1 MLKRFLMSIRKR
13 LLRSC
18 FIGLLSISMVY
29 VWGFWAIAALSDQEN
44 VTSIHHTISAE
55 LILAAHELVASDQIE
70 LDIEPQV
77 TPVTFSLAPT
87 LHVDSITMQTHSA
100 SDGQRSPDEVVPFT
114 SVRPSETMVQRI
126 VVSLPKD
133 HGRRV
138 TLVMS
143 YRGQINDPPREPRHL
158 RFVTPSETA
167 GHIGLE
173 GVYLSGESQWYPDVI
188 GSFSTYRVTIQVP
201 QGWTVVGSGRK
212 ESDTTSEGK
221 TASTWMVQN
230 QSEAFTLVANK
241 FVTTSREWKSPTG
254 QRVELQ
260 THFLP
265 DNAGLADEY
274 LDATARYLDTYVR
287 ILGSYPFDKFAVVEN
302 FFASGLGLPSL
313 TLLGSGSI
321 KRHYVQAY
329 ALGHEIVHSWIG
341 NSVFNRDDHGNWVE
355 GLTTYLANYYWHEVV
370 QDIPQAFEQRRMML
384 DGYNLYVRPE
394 TDYAVSQFRR
404 KHDEKDNAI
413 GYQKSAFVFHLLRQA
428 IGDDPFWRG
437 LKTFVSSYRNRP
449 ADWRSIEGVFSRES
463 GQDLRWFFEQWVE
476 QPGAPLVSLGDV
488 HARRVKEEGGRETW
502 RLTVQIDQTG
512 KPFRMAIPIR
522 IVMKESMENKQIVL
536 SLSQTNVAEFVLP
549 DQPLRVELDP
559 NLMTFR
565 RLMRRQL
572 PPMLNGYVTDQQKAV
587 VPAFSDPASPLQQ
600 IVARI
605 ADHELTGSPRTLVIS
620 LNENPVPRGGSILV
634 LAGTDQRQAV
644 QSMVQE
650 SCGDR
655 IALGERGFQVDGQA
669 YDGPK
674 MAVLFSCHRANVPD
688 SFITVL
694 YGVTSGAVEKVSR
707 FLFYYGWHSYV
718 IFQDGVV
725 TKREVWQGSPDVKEV
740 RIDTTS

>member
-1 MLKRFLMSIRKR
+1 MSIRKR

-18 FIGLLSISMVY
+18 LIVLLSISIVHT
-29 VWGFWAIAALSDQEN
+29 WGASALPAREH
-44 VTSIHHTISAE
+44 VPKIHHTLSAE
-55 LILAAHELVASDQIE
+55 LIPATHELVANDQIE
-70 LDIEPQV
+70 LDVNPQV
-77 TPVTFSLAPT
+77 TSVTLTLAHT
-87 LHVDSITMQTHSA
+87 LQVESIAMRTHSA
-100 SDGQRSPDEVVPFT
+100 LGGQEGRDEVVSFT
-114 SVRPSETMVQRI
+114 TVHPPETTVQRI

-133 HGRRV
+133 HGRRA

-188 GSFSTYRVTIQVP
+188 GSLSTYRVTAQIP
-201 QGWTVVGSGRK
+201 QGWTVVASGSK
-212 ESDTTSEGK
+212 EGETTSSGK
-221 TASTWMVQN
+221 TSSTWIVRD

-241 FVTTSREWKSPTG
+241 FVTTLREWKSPTG

-274 LDATARYLDTYVR
+274 LDATARYLDAYVR

-302 FFASGLGLPSL
+302 FFASGLGLPSF

-321 KRHYVQAY
+321 KRHYIQPY

-355 GLTTYLANYYWHEVV
+355 GMTTYLANYYWHELV
-370 QDIPQAFEQRRMML
+370 QDIPQAVEQRRMML

-394 TDYAVSQFRR
+394 TDYAVSQFLR

-413 GYQKSAFVFHLLRQA
+413 GYQKSAFVFHLLRQE
-428 IGDDPFWRG
+428 IGDELFWRS
-437 LKTFVSSYRNRP
+437 LKSFVSSYRNRP
-449 ADWRSIEGVFSRES
+449 ADWRSIEEVFTRES

-476 QPGAPLVSLGDV
+476 QAGAPRLSLRDV
-488 HARRVKEEGGRETW
+488 QARRVKGEGGKEAW
-502 RLTVQIDQTG
+502 RLTVQIDQAE

-522 IVMKESMENKQIVL
+522 IVMKELTDIKWIAL
-536 SLSQTNVAEFVLP
+536 SHSQTSVAEFVLP

-559 NLMTFR
+559 NFMTFR
-565 RLMRRQL
+565 RLTRHQL
-572 PPMLNGYVTDQQKAV
+572 PPMLNGYVTDPHKTV
-587 VPAFSDPASPLQQ
+587 VRAFSDPASPLQQ
-600 IVARI
+600 IVSRI
-605 ADHELTGSPRTLVIS
+605 ADHELMGSLRTTVVS
-620 LNENPVPRGGSILV
+620 LKDHSLPHEGSILV
-634 LAGTDQRQAV
+634 LAGADQRQAV
-644 QSMVQE
+644 QSVIQE

-655 IALGERGFQVDGQA
+655 IALGDRGFQIDGQA
-669 YDGPK
+669 YDGPT
-674 MAVLFSCHRANVPD
+674 MAVLFSCHRANVPG
-688 SFITVL
+688 SVITVL
-694 YGVTSGAVEKVSR
+694 YGVTSGAVEKLSR
-707 FLFYYGWHSYV
+707 FLFYYGWHSVV
-718 IFQDGVV
+718 IFQDGAV
-725 TKREVWQGSPDVKEV
+725 TKREVWHGSSDVKEV
-740 RIDTTS
+740 RIDATS

>member
-1 MLKRFLMSIRKR
+1 MFALASSVCCRSPSCTRGVFR
-13 LLRSC
+13 LS
-18 FIGLLSISMVY
+18 S
-29 VWGFWAIAALSDQEN
+29 AQEN
-44 VTSIHHTISAE
+44 AANIHHTLSIE
-55 LILAAHELVASDQIE
+55 LIPAAHELVASDQIE
-70 LDIEPQV
+70 LEVDPQV
-77 TPVTFSLAPT
+77 TSVTFTLAHT
-87 LHVDSITMQTHSA
+87 LHVESIAMRMHSV
-100 SDGQRSPDEVVPFT
+100 SGGQGSPDAVVPFT
-114 SVRPSETMVQRI
+114 SMRSSETTVQRI
-126 VVSLPKD
+126 VVSLPKK

-167 GHIGLE
+167 GHIGME

-188 GSFSTYRVTIQVP
+188 GSLSTYRVTAQIP
-201 QGWTVVGSGRK
+201 QGWTVVASGSK
-212 ESDTTSEGK
+212 EGETTSAGK
-221 TASTWMVQN
+221 TSSTWIAQN

-260 THFLP
+260 TYFLP

-274 LDATARYLDTYVR
+274 LDATARYLDVYIR
-287 ILGSYPFDKFAVVEN
+287 ILGNYPFDKFAVVEN
-302 FFASGLGLPSL
+302 FFASGLGLPSF

-321 KRHYVQAY
+321 KRHYVQPY

-355 GLTTYLANYYWHEVV
+355 GMTTYLANYYWHEVV
-370 QDIPQAFEQRRMML
+370 QDVSQALEQRRMML

-394 TDYAVSQFRR
+394 TDYAVSQFLR

-413 GYQKSAFVFHLLRQA
+413 GYQKSAFVFHLLRQE
-428 IGDDPFWRG
+428 IGDEPFWRG

-449 ADWRSIEGVFSRES
+449 ADWRSIEAVFSRES
-463 GQDLRWFFEQWVE
+463 GQDLRWFFAQWVE
-476 QPGAPLVSLGDV
+476 QPGAPLVSLRDV
-488 HARRVKEEGGRETW
+488 HARHVKGEGGRETW
-502 RLTVQIDQTG
+502 RLTVQIDQAG
-512 KPFRMAIPIR
+512 KPFRMVTPIR
-522 IVMKESMENKQIVL
+522 IVMKESTVTKSLAL
-536 SLSQTNVAEFVLP
+536 SLSQTSVAEFVLP

-565 RLMRRQL
+565 RLTRRQL
-572 PPMLNGYVTDQQKAV
+572 PPMLNGYVTDQQKTV
-587 VPAFSDPASPLQQ
+587 VLAFSDPSSPLQQ
-600 IVARI
+600 IVSRI
-605 ADHELTGSPRTLVIS
+605 ADHELTGSLRTTVVS
-620 LNENPVPRGGSILV
+620 LKENSLPHDGSILI
-634 LAGTDQRQAV
+634 LAGADDRQAV

-655 IALGERGFQVDGQA
+655 IALGEKGFEIDGQA

-674 MAVLFSCHRANVPD
+674 MAVLFSCHRANVPG
-688 SFITVL
+688 SVITVL
-694 YGVTSGAVEKVSR
+694 YGVTSGAVEKISR

-718 IFQDGVV
+718 IFQDGAV
-725 TKREVWQGSPDVKEV
+725 TKRALWQDSTDVKEV
-740 RIDTTS
+740 RIDATP

>member
-1 MLKRFLMSIRKR
+1 
-13 LLRSC
+13 
-18 FIGLLSISMVY
+18 
-29 VWGFWAIAALSDQEN
+29 
-44 VTSIHHTISAE
+44 
-55 LILAAHELVASDQIE
+55 
-70 LDIEPQV
+70 
-77 TPVTFSLAPT
+77 
-87 LHVDSITMQTHSA
+87 
-100 SDGQRSPDEVVPFT
+100 
-114 SVRPSETMVQRI
+114 
-126 VVSLPKD
+126 
-133 HGRRV
+133 
-138 TLVMS
+138 MS
-143 YRGQINDPPREPRHL
+143 YHGQINDPPREPRHL

-173 GVYLSGESQWYPDVI
+173 GVYLSGESRWYPDVI
-188 GSFSTYRVTIQVP
+188 GSFSTYRVTAQIP
-201 QGWTVVGSGRK
+201 RGWTVVASGRK
-212 ESDTTSEGK
+212 EGETTNEGK

-230 QSEAFTLVANK
+230 QSEAFTLVANR

-274 LDATARYLDTYVR
+274 LDATARYLDAYVR

-302 FFASGLGLPSL
+302 FFASGLGLPSF

-321 KRHYVQAY
+321 RRHYVQPY

-355 GLTTYLANYYWHEVV
+355 GMTTYLSNYYWHELV
-370 QDIPQAFEQRRMML
+370 QDVPQAFEQRRMML

-394 TDYAVSQFRR
+394 TDYAVSQFLR

-413 GYQKSAFVFHLLRQA
+413 GYQKSAFVFHLLRQE
-428 IGDDPFWRG
+428 IGDDSFWRG
-437 LKTFVSSYRNRP
+437 LKTFISSYRNRP
-449 ADWRSIEGVFSRES
+449 ADWRSIEEVFSRES

-476 QPGAPLVSLGDV
+476 QPGAPRVSLRDV
-488 HARRVKEEGGRETW
+488 HARRVKGEDGRETW
-502 RLTVQIDQTG
+502 QLTVQIEQTG

-522 IVMKESMENKQIVL
+522 IVMEESTEIKPITL
-536 SLSQTNVAEFVLP
+536 SLSQMSVAEFVLP
-549 DQPLRVELDP
+549 DQPLLVELDP

-565 RLMRRQL
+565 RLTRRQL
-572 PPMLNGYVTDQQKAV
+572 PPMLNGYVTDQQKTV
-587 VPAFSDPASPLQQ
+587 VLAFSDPVSPLQQ
-600 IVARI
+600 IVSRI
-605 ADHELTGSPRTLVIS
+605 ADHELTGSRRTTVVS
-620 LNENPVPRGGSILV
+620 LKENSLPHDGSILI
-634 LAGTDQRQAV
+634 LAGGDQRQAV
-644 QSMVQE
+644 QSVVQE

-655 IALGERGFQVDGQA
+655 IVLGERGFKIDGQA

-674 MAVLFSCHRANVPD
+674 MAVLFSCHRAHVPG
-688 SFITVL
+688 SVITVL
-694 YGVTSGAVEKVSR
+694 YGVTSGAVEKMSR

-718 IFQDGVV
+718 IFQDGTV

>member
-1 MLKRFLMSIRKR
+1 MSIRKR

-18 FIGLLSISMVY
+18 FIGLLSTSLVPA
-29 VWGFWAIAALSDQEN
+29 WGVSALLAQEN
-44 VTSIHHTISAE
+44 VTNIHHTLSAE
-55 LILAAHELVASDQIE
+55 LTPATHELAANDQIE
-70 LDIEPQV
+70 LDVEPQV
-77 TPVTFSLAPT
+77 TTVTFTLAPT
-87 LHVDSITMQTHSA
+87 LHVESITMQTHSA
-100 SDGQRSPDEVVPFT
+100 SDGQRSPDEVAPFT
-114 SVRPSETMVQRI
+114 SVRPSETMIQRI

-138 TLVMS
+138 TLVMR
-143 YRGQINDPPREPRHL
+143 YHGQINDPPREPRHL

-188 GSFSTYRVTIQVP
+188 GSFSTYRVTAQIP
-201 QGWTVVGSGRK
+201 RGWTVVASGRK
-212 ESDTTSEGK
+212 EGETTSEGK

-274 LDATARYLDTYVR
+274 LDATARYLDAYVR
-287 ILGSYPFDKFAVVEN
+287 ILGTYPFDKFAVVEN
-302 FFASGLGLPSL
+302 FFASGLGLPSF

-321 KRHYVQAY
+321 RRHYVQPY

-355 GLTTYLANYYWHEVV
+355 GLTTYLSNYYWHELI
-370 QDIPQAFEQRRMML
+370 QDVPQAFEQRRMML

-394 TDYAVSQFRR
+394 TDYAVSQFLR

-413 GYQKSAFVFHLLRQA
+413 GYQKSAFVFHLLRQE
-428 IGDDPFWRG
+428 IGDESFWRG

-449 ADWRSIEGVFSRES
+449 ADWRSIEEVFSRES

-476 QPGAPLVSLGDV
+476 QPGAPRVYLRDI
-488 HARRVKEEGGRETW
+488 HARRAKGEDGRETW
-502 RLTVQIDQTG
+502 RLMVQIDQAG
-512 KPFRMAIPIR
+512 KPFRMTIPIR
-522 IVMKESMENKQIVL
+522 IVMKESKEIKSVAL
-536 SLSQTNVAEFVLP
+536 SLSQTSVAEFVLP

-565 RLMRRQL
+565 RLTRRQL
-572 PPMLNGYVTDQQKAV
+572 PPMLNGYVTDQQKTMV
-587 VPAFSDPASPLQQ
+587 LAFSDPDSPLRQ
-600 IVARI
+600 IVSRI
-605 ADHELTGSPRTLVIS
+605 TDHERTGPHRTTVVS
-620 LNENPVPRGGSILV
+620 LRDNSLPHEGSILV
-634 LAGTDQRQAV
+634 LAGGDERQAV
-644 QSMVQE
+644 QSVVQE

-655 IALGERGFQVDGQA
+655 IVLGEKGFEIDGQA

-674 MAVLFSCHRANVPD
+674 MAVLFSCHRANVPG
-688 SFITVL
+688 SVITVL
-694 YGVTSGAVEKVSR
+694 YGVTSGAVEKMSR

-718 IFQDGVV
+718 IFQDGGV
-725 TKREVWQGSPDVKEV
+725 TKREVWQGSPEVKEV
-740 RIDTTS
+740 RIETTS